1 MERKYFKSLT
11 DEERKQLKKNIFLQ
25 LNIDDAKQ
33 RRKSPIVKLL
43 AFGVA
48 ASVLVAVGLFALQS
62 TTKSTSEKIFIARTA
77 AGETKQIMLED
88 SSVVVLNAGSELYSN
103 NFSSGSREVFLN
115 GNGFFKVKKLASK
128 QKFIVHAKKL
138 DVTVLGTQFNVNAR
152 TEQVAVALTSGKV
165 QVNTTGNAH
174 AEYLLPGDKIQL
186 DADNATFT
194 REKIDP
200 SLYAAW
206 IEGEWNFRNLTLQEI
221 ALLIKEYYDVDVV
234 FENKA
239 KMNYRMTAVIPAN
252 TLQNLVKVIAA
263 TLDVQISQ
271 INNRQLSI
279 Q

>member
-11 DEERKQLKKNIFLQ
+11 DQERKQLKENIFQQ
-25 LNIDDAKQ
+25 LNIDDRKAK
-33 RRKSPIVKLL
+33 RKSPVIKLL
-43 AFGVA
+43 AIGVA

-62 TTKSTSEKIFIARTA
+62 GKKSSSDKIFIARTA
-77 AGETKQIMLED
+77 AGETKQIMLAD

-103 NFSSGSREVFLN
+103 DFNSGSREVFLT

-128 QKFIVHAKKL
+128 QKFIVHAKTL
-138 DVTVLGTQFNVNAR
+138 DITVLGTQFNVNAR
-152 TEQVAVALTSGKV
+152 TKQVAVALTSGKV
-165 QVNTTGNAH
+165 QVNKSNDTH
-174 AEYLLPGDKIQL
+174 AEYLVPGDKIQL
-186 DADNATFT
+186 DADNASFIK
-194 REKIDP
+194 EKIDP

-234 FENKA
+234 FQDKA
-239 KMNYRMTAVIPAN
+239 KMNHRMTAVIPAN
-252 TLQNLVKVIAA
+252 TLQNLVKVITA